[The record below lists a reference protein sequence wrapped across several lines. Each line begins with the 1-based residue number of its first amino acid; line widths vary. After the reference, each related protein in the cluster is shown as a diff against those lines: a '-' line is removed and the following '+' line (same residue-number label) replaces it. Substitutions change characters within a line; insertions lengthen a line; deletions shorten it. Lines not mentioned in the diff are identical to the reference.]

1 MTQYKSIAST
11 RPRRCSRCTAL
22 TKQTGRYRGLN
33 SVVAKRLPSSR
44 NFPPTEIAMEACGG
58 SHYWAREL
66 SALGHRVLLIPS
78 QYVKPFVK
86 RGKNDRIDARPA
98 PAKAGAI
105 CEACPC
111 EGARGVSHL

>member
-1 MTQYKSIAST
+1 MFTLPGIDQTDRPILRIELRRGQMIAFFKK
-11 RPRRCSRCTAL
+11 L
-22 TKQTGRYRGLN
+22 
-33 SVVAKRLPSSR
+33 
-44 NFPPTEIAMEACGG
+44 PPTEIAMEACGG